1 MTTSDLRSEAS
12 KSRNRKGVLQ
22 PRFATLFLVGI
33 VVLSGAIVTAWF
45 AGVGAIQQIFS
56 QIHFLQ
62 ENPPM
67 WIEVPMVMGEY
78 LLAPTV
84 VLLAIAIAIMKV
96 SPQPRT
102 WSRVL
107 VVGILLALTL
117 RYILWRSLST
127 LNVADPLNGFFSLGL
142 FFLEMLMLASST
154 LQLFL
159 MLRMKNRRRE
169 ADLLAKQVLDGTFQP
184 SVDIFIPTY
193 DEPVFILR
201 RTIIGCQAIA
211 YTNKK
216 IYLLDDTRRTEV
228 KQIAAELGCEYMTRP
243 DNRYAKAGNLNH
255 AIAKTNS
262 ELIVVFDADFVPTQN
277 FLTRTVGFFQDEN
290 VALVQTPQS
299 FYNTDPIAR
308 NLGLENVLTPEEEVF
323 YRQIQPI
330 RDGAGS
336 IICSGTSF
344 VVRRRALEAVGG
356 FVTDSLSEDYFT
368 GIRLSAK
375 GYRLVY
381 LDEKLS
387 AGLAAENISAHAIQ
401 RLRWARGTLQAFFIK
416 ANPLT
421 IPGLRPIQRLAHLEG
436 LLHWFTS
443 ISRVGFLIIPLAY
456 SFLGVI
462 PLRANTAELV
472 YFFLPYYLVQL
483 TVFSWLNYRSRS
495 ALLSDIYT
503 LVLTFPLALTVIQ
516 VMLNPFSKGF
526 KVTPKGTRSD
536 RFYFNWRLAWPL
548 ILMFIITAVSLWR
561 NLGLCMMKGAWA
573 KTVTAELAV
582 QIKGI
587 GLGWLWSSYNLLMI
601 GIALLILLDV
611 PKPDLYE
618 WFNLRR
624 LVRLDVAKRTL
635 WGVTTRISEVGAEVA
650 LTQAGLPTVASD
662 ETLPVT
668 LEILEEGISL
678 QGQITTTGVSGEFPT
693 VQVIFEHVT
702 LPQERRLVEMLFCR
716 PGQWKHQE
724 TPGEL
729 QSLWLLLRILFR
741 PRVLFGRNQKASAIA
756 VSQV

>member
-1 MTTSDLRSEAS
+1 MTTSDLGNKALE
-12 KSRNRKGVLQ
+12 SRNRRGVLQ
-22 PRFATLFLVGI
+22 PRLATLFLLGI
-33 VVLSGAIVTAWF
+33 VVLSGVIVTAWF
-45 AGVGAIQQIFS
+45 AGVGAIEKIFAQI
-56 QIHFLQ
+56 QFLQ

-67 WIEVPMVMGEY
+67 WLEVPRVMGEY

-84 VLLAIAIAIMKV
+84 ALFLVAIAIMKA

-107 VVGILLALTL
+107 VVGILLGLTL
-117 RYILWRSLST
+117 RYVLWRSLST
-127 LNVADPLNGFFSLGL
+127 LNLTNPLNGFFSLGL
-142 FFLEMLMLASST
+142 FLLEMLMLASST
-154 LQLFL
+154 IQLFL
-159 MLRMKNRRRE
+159 MLKMKSRNRE
-169 ADLLAKQVLDGTFQP
+169 ADQLANQVLDGSFQP

-193 DEPVFILR
+193 DEPIFILR
-201 RTIIGCQAIA
+201 RTLIGCQAIEYA
-211 YTNKK
+211 NKK
-216 IYLLDDTRRTEV
+216 IYLLDDTRRPEM
-228 KQIAAELGCEYMTRP
+228 KQLAEELGCEYMARP

-255 AIAKTNS
+255 AIAKTS
-262 ELIVVFDADFVPTQN
+262 GELIVVFDADFIPTKN
-277 FLTRTVGFFQDEN
+277 FLIRTVGFFQHEK
-290 VALVQTPQS
+290 VALVQTPQT
-299 FYNTDPIAR
+299 FYNIDPIAR

-336 IICSGTSF
+336 VVCSGTSF
-344 VVRRRALEAVGG
+344 VVRRSALEAIGG
-356 FVTDSLSEDYFT
+356 FVTDSVSEDYFT
-368 GIRLSAK
+368 GIRISAI

-443 ISRVGFLIIPLAY
+443 ISRVGFLIMPLAY
-456 SFLGVI
+456 SFLGVL
-462 PLRANTAELV
+462 PLRASPAELL

-495 ALLSDIYT
+495 ALLSDIYS
-503 LVLTFPLALTVIQ
+503 LVLTFPLALTVIK
-516 VMLNPFSKGF
+516 VMLNPFSRGF
-526 KVTPKGTRSD
+526 KVTPKGTKSD
-536 RFYFNWRLAWPL
+536 RFYFNWGLAWPL
-548 ILMFIITAVSLWR
+548 ILMFIVTAVSLWR

-573 KTVTAELAV
+573 TTVSQEVAQ

-587 GLGWLWSSYNLLMI
+587 GLGWIWSTYNLLMI
-601 GIALLILLDV
+601 GVALLILLDV
-611 PKPDLYE
+611 PKPDVYE

-624 LVRLDVAKRTL
+624 VVQLDVAEGTF

-650 LTQAGLPTVASD
+650 LTQAGLPSIASG
-662 ETLPVT
+662 ETLPVR
-668 LEILEEGISL
+668 LSILEEGISL
-678 QGQITTTGVSGEFPT
+678 QGQITDTGFSDEFPT
-693 VQVIFEHVT
+693 VQVVFEQVT
-702 LPQERRLVEMLFCR
+702 LSQQRCVVEMLFCR
-716 PGQWKHQE
+716 PGQWKRQN
-724 TPGEL
+724 TPGEFH
-729 QSLWLLLRILFR
+729 SLWLLLRILLK
-741 PRVLFGRNQKASAIA
+741 PRVLFDRNPRTSAIA